1 MQTSSARIL
10 VDSLQNRLSKTLKF
24 NNRLPSNLLQKAAKE
39 KKLPKPPNL
48 TVKNLSAVNVVDL
61 TSVYQNTPNKPR
73 QRLNYLSKSWIT
85 TKKMV
90 EMPTNVRNG
99 DPTSLLFRID
109 LPRRRH
115 SSNNKKSL

>member
-1 MQTSSARIL
+1 M
-10 VDSLQNRLSKTLKF
+10 
-24 NNRLPSNLLQKAAKE
+24 
-39 KKLPKPPNL
+39 
-48 TVKNLSAVNVVDL
+48 
-61 TSVYQNTPNKPR
+61 PNKPR